1 VDDVIGPIF
10 TDRIKA
16 ENWDAHV
23 SKISDFWSSIFL
35 KTNRFKGNPMSKH
48 IQLIE
53 IEPQHFKRWLMLFE
67 QTAHETLES
76 LEANEI
82 VKMANRIGQSLQMGL
97 AFNYRKQGIIDHPF
111 LCECVTAITHNCA
124 NHPPATSHTVASRVT
139 RLVRC
144 PCREGGTAE
153 RCNIYTRV
161 HGIGTG
167 CPMLKL

>member
-1 VDDVIGPIF
+1 MSLQENDITRLTTAFYAKVKVDDVIGPIF

-111 LCECVTAITHNCA
+111 LEFEPKGLRGA
-124 NHPPATSHTVASRVT
+124 R
-139 RLVRC
+139 
-144 PCREGGTAE
+144 
-153 RCNIYTRV
+153 
-161 HGIGTG
+161 
-167 CPMLKL
+167 